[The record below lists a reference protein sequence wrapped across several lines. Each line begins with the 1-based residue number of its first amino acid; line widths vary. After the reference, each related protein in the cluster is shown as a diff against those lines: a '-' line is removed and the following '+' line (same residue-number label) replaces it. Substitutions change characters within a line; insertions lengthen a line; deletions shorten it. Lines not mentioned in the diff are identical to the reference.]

1 MKLKFRRL
9 CAALAGAMILSTFSG
24 CGAGSP
30 NDAEAVKQLKKEYS
44 NMVKLG
50 DYKGV
55 SYVPA
60 NTTVTDEDIENEIN
74 YLVYQHTTSEQL
86 TTGTAT
92 WGDAVNIDYVGYMDG
107 EAFDGGN
114 TQGMGTVI
122 TLGNSGYIDNFDE
135 QIVGHKPG
143 DTFDVNVTFPE
154 DYQAADLAGKPAR
167 FETTLNYIQGED
179 IVPTVDDEFIK
190 TATQEAYSTV
200 DEYKQATREKLQQQ
214 KDDSAL
220 DSDRHSV
227 LQAVIDQTT
236 IVEYPE
242 QEIQERIDQ
251 VLAMYEDYAA
261 SNGVDLDTLLS
272 YSFGYD
278 ADSFQEFLKESIE
291 SYIREKM
298 VVVAIA
304 EAEGISASEEE
315 HNAKIQELLEQS
327 GLSDVSELNEQYGY
341 TEEDY
346 YMLVLEEKVV
356 NFLYENA
363 TPGSPTDASSEAAT
377 EAETEAATEAE

>member
-1 MKLKFRRL
+1 M
-9 CAALAGAMILSTFSG
+9 
-24 CGAGSP
+24 
-30 NDAEAVKQLKKEYS
+30 
-44 NMVKLG
+44 
-50 DYKGV
+50 
-55 SYVPA
+55 
-60 NTTVTDEDIENEIN
+60 
-74 YLVYQHTTSEQL
+74 YQHTTSEQI

-135 QIVGHKPG
+135 QIVGHTPG

-214 KDDSAL
+214 KNDSAL